1 MINDS
6 MNGVRPLTRILKSV
20 IMGTYDNFCES
31 MPKTSRATV
40 KTNTEPQP
48 PALMNG
54 ADILIQSLV
63 NAGVDIIWAYPGGFS
78 IPLHQAMTRFRDKIR
93 VILPRQE
100 QGGGF
105 AAQGYARSTGKIG
118 VCMTTSG
125 PGATNLV
132 TTIADAKLDSVPM
145 LAITGQVGTPAIG
158 SDAFQETPIVEMCRG
173 ITKHHYLI
181 TEVESVARIA
191 REAIHIATTGRPG
204 PVLIDIPRNI
214 QVGQCIPDFNAEY
227 DLPGYIA
234 EMPAPSNEVLEQLA
248 DVIRKAKKPIL
259 YVGGGIISSDSSGEL
274 RKFAELTQIPVTTT
288 MMGLSAFPR
297 EHKLAMGMPGMHG
310 TPHANHAIRDCDLLL
325 SFGVRFSDRVT
336 GKVSEFAKH
345 ATIVHVDIDQSEI
358 NKVKE
363 ANIAIVGDVKT
374 VLQGLLKKLR
384 TKPSGAYEP
393 APEIE
398 QWHQKIDS
406 WKLGMPMEYG
416 LDSQYPTPQYAIH
429 ELWKATKDRD
439 TIITTGV
446 GQHQMWTTQFY
457 RFSKPRTWISSGGLG
472 TMGFGLPSAMGAK
485 IAHPEKLVIVID
497 GDGSFQ
503 MNIQEMATCHCEKIP
518 IKVLL
523 LNNQHLGMVMQW
535 EDRFYQKNR
544 ANTYLGPIDHPEWYG
559 KGDGIGPATRYPDY
573 VAIAKGYGWEAM
585 NVSDKATLP
594 AAIKQMI
601 DTPGSFL
608 LDITVPYQEH
618 VLPMIPAGAT
628 LQDMIRQ

>member
-1 MINDS
+1 
-6 MNGVRPLTRILKSV
+6 
-20 IMGTYDNFCES
+20 
-31 MPKTSRATV
+31 MPKTSSKTTAT
-40 KTNTEPQP
+40 PAP
-48 PALMNG
+48 PVHMSG
-54 ADILIQSLV
+54 ADICIQSLA
-63 NAGVDIIWAYPGGFS
+63 NAGVSTLFAYPGGFS
-78 IPLHQAMTRFRDKIR
+78 IPLHQALTRFRDKIR

-145 LAITGQVGTPAIG
+145 LAITGQVGIPAIG

-181 TEVESVARIA
+181 TEVESVARIV
-191 REAIHIATTGRPG
+191 REAIHVATTGRPG
-204 PVLIDIPRNI
+204 PVLVDIPRNI
-214 QVGQCIPDFNAEY
+214 QIAQCIPDFDAPFE
-227 DLPGYIA
+227 LPGYVA
-234 EMPAPSNEVLEQLA
+234 EPPAPSDEVLAEVA
-248 DVIRKAKKPIL
+248 DAIRKAKNPVL
-259 YVGGGIISSDSSGEL
+259 YVGGGIIISEASAEL
-274 RKFAELTQIPVTTT
+274 KQFAELTQIPVTTT
-288 MMGLSAFPR
+288 FMALSAFPR

-310 TPHANHAIRDCDLLL
+310 TPHANHAIRDSDLLL
-325 SFGVRFSDRVT
+325 AFGVRFSDRVT

-345 ATIVHVDIDQSEI
+345 ATIVHVDIDPSEI

-363 ANIAIVGDVKT
+363 ANIAIVGDVKA
-374 VLQGLLKKLR
+374 VLKGLIRLAATPCK
-384 TKPSGAYEP
+384 AD
-393 APEIE
+393 IQ
-398 QWHQKIDS
+398 QWHQKIDT
-406 WKLGMPMEYG
+406 WKRDMPMEYG
-416 LDSQYPTPQYAIH
+416 MDSQYPTPQYAIH
-429 ELWKATKDRD
+429 ELWKATKGKE

-485 IAHPEKLVIVID
+485 IAHPDKLVVVID
-497 GDGSFQ
+497 GDGSLQ
-503 MNIQEMATCHCEKIP
+503 MNIQEMATCYCEKIP
-518 IKVLL
+518 IKIML

-535 EDRFYQKNR
+535 EDRFFQSNR
-544 ANTYLGPIDHPEWYG
+544 AHTYLGPIDHPEWLG
-559 KGDGIGPATRYPDY
+559 KGDGIGPETRYPDY

-585 NVSDKATLP
+585 NVTEKSELP
-594 AAIKQMI
+594 AAIQRMI
-601 DTPGSFL
+601 NSPGSFL

-628 LQDMIRQ
+628 LQDMIRR